1 MEETLKLLK
10 QKGIV
15 CCVISILITVVIMIC
30 AFSGLKS
37 MLPFMRTELNAA
49 YFDDAQISEYSPESS
64 PKQNAK
70 GEVLIS
76 SIAPFSRNDIVGSIT
91 LGSIELDL
99 CYDCDDIALMKRAR
113 LESGKYPGEIGISRI
128 YAYKN
133 SITPLA
139 LINPGDTIEIS
150 MPYGAYTFT
159 VKEVKNQIPVSDSSL
174 TSSDIKR
181 GIVIYT
187 DTQET
192 YGISGKCTAVFA
204 ELTSGPK
211 ITNG

>member
-10 QKGIV
+10 KKGII
-15 CCVISILITVVIMIC
+15 CFVISILITTAIMIC
-30 AFSGLKS
+30 SFSGLKS
-37 MLPFMRTELNAA
+37 ILPFTRTELNAA
-49 YFDDAQISEYSPESS
+49 YFADAQIKEYSPEYS
-64 PKQNAK
+64 PKQNSD
-70 GEVLIS
+70 GEILIS
-76 SIAPFSRNDIVGSIT
+76 SISPFSCNDLAGTIT
-91 LGSIELDL
+91 IGNIELDL
-99 CYDCDDIALMKRAR
+99 CYDCDDIVLMKRAR
-113 LESGKYPGEIGISRI
+113 LESGKYPGEIGVSRI

-133 SITPLA
+133 SLSPLA
-139 LINPGDTIEIS
+139 LVNPGDTVEIS
-150 MPYGAYTFT
+150 MPYGEYTFT
-159 VKEVKNQIPVSDSSL
+159 VKEVKNRISVSDSSL
-174 TSSDIKR
+174 TSAGIKR